1 MIAAAQFH
9 FPWFLISA
17 SYLIQVLLLL
27 NYFISFYVI
36 FHHIYQNILALQE
49 QLNFIMEEDV
59 QAMHDAIHTKY
70 KMFKYAFILQSL
82 IYIPYLDG
90 KIWF

>member
-9 FPWFLISA
+9 FPWFLLPA
-17 SYLIQVLLLL
+17 SCLLQVLLLL
-27 NYFISFYVI
+27 NYFISYYVI
-36 FHHIYQNILALQE
+36 FHHIYQNILVLQE

-70 KMFKYAFILQSL
+70 KMLKYAFILCRPFSTYH
-82 IYIPYLDG
+82 I
-90 KIWF
+90 